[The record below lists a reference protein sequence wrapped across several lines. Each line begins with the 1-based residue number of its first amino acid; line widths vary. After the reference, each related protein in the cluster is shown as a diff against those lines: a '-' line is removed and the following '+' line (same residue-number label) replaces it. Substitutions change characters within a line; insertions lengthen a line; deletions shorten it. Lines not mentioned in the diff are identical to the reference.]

1 MREPVVRQQHVV
13 GEGDAVP
20 APDPFVVQREL
31 TVGVDAAAELT
42 ITRLAGEGTG
52 IKLVDAVG
60 ADLIRP
66 VDQALAE
73 FGLEQ
78 HALARRDARIDG
90 HVVVGRNRP
99 VERDLNGVSVA

>member
-1 MREPVVRQQHVV
+1 VVAEQ
-13 GEGDAVP
+13 GAVP
-20 APDPFVVQREL
+20 TPDPLVVQREL

-78 HALARRDARIDG
+78 HALARRDGRING
-90 HVVVGRNRP
+90 PVAVGRTRP
-99 VERDLNGVSVA
+99 VERDPNGVSVACSLREA